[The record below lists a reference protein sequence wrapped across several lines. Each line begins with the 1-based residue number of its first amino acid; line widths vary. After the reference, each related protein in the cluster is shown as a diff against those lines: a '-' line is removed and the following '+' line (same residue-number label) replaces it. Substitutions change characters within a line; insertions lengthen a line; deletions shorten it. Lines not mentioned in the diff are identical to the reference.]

1 MFASRRILATSA
13 AAGIALVAALVP
25 FAGAEAAGPPQCTNA
40 NLAASFHH
48 TDSGA
53 SHQFGQL
60 VLKNVSQHRCR
71 TGGYGGLSYVG
82 DGNGA
87 QIGAA
92 ADRDPGTVSTIV
104 LQPGQKVVSEVS
116 ETVAGVFS
124 ASDCQP
130 THVDGFRVYVPNA
143 TRSKYIAHP
152 TTGCRNAAV
161 HLISHKPYRRP

>member
-1 MFASRRILATSA
+1 MTSAGFLNRCSGGRTYLAGGFGSLLECGPIAATPQGGLTMFASRRILATSA

-25 FAGAEAAGPPQCTNA
+25 FAGAEAAATPQCTNA
-40 NLAASFHH
+40 NLAASSHH

-104 LQPGQKVVSEVS
+104 LQPGQK
-116 ETVAGVFS
+116 
-124 ASDCQP
+124 
-130 THVDGFRVYVPNA
+130 
-143 TRSKYIAHP
+143 
-152 TTGCRNAAV
+152 
-161 HLISHKPYRRP
+161 